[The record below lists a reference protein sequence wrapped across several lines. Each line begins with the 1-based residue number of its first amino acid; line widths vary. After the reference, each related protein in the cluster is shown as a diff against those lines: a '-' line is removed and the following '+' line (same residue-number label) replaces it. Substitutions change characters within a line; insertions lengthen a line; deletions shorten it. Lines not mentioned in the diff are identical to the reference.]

1 MHVCIVSFNSTI
13 PRAQLLLVI
22 SALDLSVHTV
32 RFCSA
37 VFGVMWSLAVIHTI
51 HGRPWLCILY
61 SACIL
66 TKTRSLSAI
75 NCSIVVRLSHLATG
89 FLTAGI
95 GRPSA
100 MRYKQSPSSVTVY
113 SARPTKRGHEADRS
127 QSQIFVENQDF
138 ILPHLYSTPALGGG
152 VPVGILPWRL
162 VPKN

>member
-1 MHVCIVSFNSTI
+1 M
-13 PRAQLLLVI
+13 
-22 SALDLSVHTV
+22 
-32 RFCSA
+32 
-37 VFGVMWSLAVIHTI
+37 
-51 HGRPWLCILY
+51 
-61 SACIL
+61 
-66 TKTRSLSAI
+66 
-75 NCSIVVRLSHLATG
+75 VRLSHLATG

-152 VPVGILPWRL
+152 FPSEYCHDVWYRKTRMTWLSDGEQPRVVLQYTRNALAVILGKKAQRSKRVALVVFNTNLYCISRVGHDVLNCDQCTPVIL
-162 VPKN
+162 